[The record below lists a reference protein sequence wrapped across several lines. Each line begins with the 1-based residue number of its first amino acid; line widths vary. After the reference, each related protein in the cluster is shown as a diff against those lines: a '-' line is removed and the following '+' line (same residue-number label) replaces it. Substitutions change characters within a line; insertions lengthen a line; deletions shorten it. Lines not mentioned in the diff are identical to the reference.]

1 MSSIAVSIG
10 YATQMIGLQLTIRGS
25 EWFPRAAAGNLLH
38 MAGSGALDF
47 SCFKPRVFPLD
58 KAQEAAALTARGF
71 GHVVIAP

>member
-1 MSSIAVSIG
+1 M
-10 YATQMIGLQLTIRGS
+10 QLKIGLQLTIRGS

-58 KAQEAAALTARGF
+58 KAQEAVEAAALTARGF